1 MKTLLWLFIVITM
14 NIILAQNKTDSFML
28 QDFYLNNYEEIK
40 GIDLVENDKYISDM
54 VTGEDF
60 LNNSAITKYWL
71 NAGIGKCYFGPTI
84 KLGISYEY
92 NQNIFS
98 IRYLNAF
105 EFQFSAGGYIFEDPP
120 LKFYEI
126 AALYGYPYRIHN
138 MTIGFLAGIG
148 YINGTDRG
156 TLIQNKLYERIKISQ
171 LSIPIET
178 YFKIEPLKYFSIGIT
193 GFGNFNTKK
202 SSIGGMLEISM
213 GNF

>member
-1 MKTLLWLFIVITM
+1 MKKLLWFFIVITI
-14 NIILAQNKTDSFML
+14 NTILAQHNPDNNTL
-28 QDFYLNNYEEIK
+28 QYSYLNNYEEIE
-40 GIDLVENDKYISDM
+40 GIDLVVNDKYLSDM
-54 VTGEDF
+54 ATDEDF
-60 LNNSAITKYWL
+60 VTDQTITKYWL

-98 IRYLNAF
+98 FRYLKAD
-105 EFQFSAGGYIFEDPP
+105 EFQFSTGGYHFEEPP

-156 TLIQNKLYERIKISQ
+156 SLIQNKLYVNIKISQ

-178 YFKIEPLKYFSIGIT
+178 YFKIEPFKYVSLGIT
-193 GFGNFNTKK
+193 GFGNINAKRSFFGGMIDL
-202 SSIGGMLEISM
+202 SIG
-213 GNF
+213 NF

>member
-14 NIILAQNKTDSFML
+14 NTILAQNKPDSFML
-28 QDFYLNNYEEIK
+28 QDSYLNNCEEIK

-60 LNNSAITKYWL
+60 LNSSAITKYWL
-71 NAGIGKCYFGPTI
+71 NAGIGKCYFGPTLKI
-84 KLGISYEY
+84 GMSYEY

-98 IRYLNAF
+98 FRYLKAD
-105 EFQFSAGGYIFEDPP
+105 EFQFSAGGDPP

-126 AALYGYPYRIHN
+126 AVLYGYPYRVHN
-138 MTIGFLAGIG
+138 MTISLLAGIG
-148 YINGTDRG
+148 YINGIERG
-156 TLIQNKLYERIKISQ
+156 MLIQNKLYESIKISQ

-178 YFKIEPLKYFSIGIT
+178 YFKIEPFKYFSLGIT
-193 GFGNFNTKK
+193 GFGNINSKRSFF
-202 SSIGGMLEISM
+202 GAMLEISM